1 MPKHLSSLFTPKPT
15 QYGLRGDPFFW
26 SYLEHHFSTIEFPYS
41 EKQLIEDIYNLFNQV
56 SGETLTTEARPYVNE
71 FAHGG
76 MSSGCLYGEFWVNTG
91 IPMLVKRYREILE
104 QSK

>member
-1 MPKHLSSLFTPKPT
+1 MSHTYHPSSPSKPT

-26 SYLEHHFSTIEFPYS
+26 SYLERHFSAIEFPYS

-76 MSSGCLYGEFWVNTG
+76 MSYGCLYVSDNLSTPPKLLCNA
-91 IPMLVKRYREILE
+91 I
-104 QSK
+104 